1 MSRHGTQPRSL
12 TRTNLI
18 LALLAFLSVLAEAAL
33 AATAGFTLL
42 PTAATD
48 NQTYATRF
56 AVGLTV
62 DGGKSWQTSANLNQH
77 VLIKASIDPAPA
89 HVGGKADLFVVE
101 RYNNQWTMRTASGVW
116 VPWSTKVSDLQP
128 AYEDLT
134 LAATQEI
141 TLYDGGIATA
151 GEHRMY
157 VGYMPATG
165 TALIY
170 TPTAASFQFNAAA
183 TDPLTYFQNEI
194 FDAIVMTKCT
204 LCHVD
209 GGAAAVSDL
218 RFVRDATKVQQNFD
232 IFRAFYQ
239 QQTGAFDYVL
249 TKVSG
254 GNGHVGGIQLALGSS
269 DYQKMAAFL
278 GLLDG
283 GTTVNVGNTFALLDG
298 VSYQNN
304 ADTLRDAA
312 LLLAGRLPTSTETA
326 AVAAGDSA
334 SLRSTVIGLM
344 QGAHFHNFLKDAA
357 NDRLF
362 LRGNEDPNIADDCQT
377 CFPALNAE
385 YWRQQDAATTLAERR
400 LVQAY
405 MNRLNYAVTEAPL
418 ELIAYV
424 VENNRPYSEIL
435 TADYDM
441 LTPEWNAATGG
452 TAVFAQGASN
462 MSFQPGRVRGYY
474 LRDSAQAVTTVVGS
488 ALPRITNP
496 GNMRIDYPHVG
507 VLNSKSFLS
516 RYPTTATNRNRA
528 RARWAYYNFL
538 GVDIEAL
545 AVRSTDPVALAD
557 TNNPTMNNPAC
568 TVCHSVV
575 DPVAGTFQDYDD
587 NGRYRTALNGT
598 DSLDRIYKNT
608 RGGLYRNGDTWYA
621 DMRVPGFE
629 GAMATTTNTTRWLA
643 EKIVAD
649 RRFATATVRFWW
661 PAIMGA
667 EVLKAPEVST
677 DADYAARLEA
687 YSAQQAEI
695 TALTDKFTQ
704 SGLSLKQLLAD
715 MVVGNWYRIAAR
727 AGTTTQTVHGAAR
740 DVAHLTDEKLLT
752 PEQLARKTHALTG
765 FNWNAQVDAV
775 TAAPLSGLEGDY
787 NTFYGGIDSFA
798 LKIRAREITPLMS
811 NVAATHALE
820 SACPVVLGDFIR
832 PDAQRRLF
840 DGLKPWTT
848 PLTEGSASQTMASAS
863 ATDFK
868 PMTLAVALQPGPKK
882 VVMSLQNDSCN
893 YATSPGT
900 CRNAKNLVIADI
912 SIRAPNGQT
921 TTLSGNT
928 AVRGSCAAAT
938 GTSNLTLYSS
948 CTADYAFTATAAGTY
963 TITASVAALQTTTDP
978 VVAGL
983 NLEADITPA
992 SATTTGAAALKNA
1005 LIKLHARLLG
1015 QTLTASSPEL
1025 MASYDLLLQTWQ
1037 QRKTG
1042 TAFTPSLFQNAR
1054 TCDWTRDISFIGTLP
1069 YPGVAL
1075 QANGRYNTTAINTWL
1090 EPHAQ
1095 DPLYMKQSW
1104 VVVMVYLL
1112 THYHYLHE

>member
-1 MSRHGTQPRSL
+1 MALHGTHRRSL
-12 TRTNLI
+12 IPAL
-18 LALLAFLSVLAEAAL
+18 LALLAALAQSAL
-33 AATAGFTLL
+33 AATAGFTVL

-62 DGGKSWQTSANLNQH
+62 DGGKSWQTSANLNQQ

-89 HVGGKADLFVVE
+89 HVGVKADIFVVE
-101 RYNNQWTMRTASGVW
+101 RYNNTFTMRTPSGVW
-116 VPWSTKVSDLQP
+116 VPWSTKIADLQP

-141 TLYDGGIATA
+141 TLYSGGIATA

-157 VGYMPATG
+157 VGYMLANG

-170 TPTAASFQFNAAA
+170 TPTAGSFQFNAAA

-194 FDAIVMTKCT
+194 FDSIVMTKCT

-209 GGAAAVSDL
+209 GGAAAISDL
-218 RFVRDATKVQQNFD
+218 RFLRDATKVQQNFD
-232 IFRAFYQ
+232 IFSTFYK
-239 QQTGAFDYVL
+239 QQTNAFDYVL

-254 GNGHVGGIQLALGSS
+254 GGGHVGGIQLALGSS

-283 GTTVNVGNTFALLDG
+283 NTTVSVGNSSALLDG
-298 VSYQNN
+298 TSFQTN
-304 ADTLRDAA
+304 AETLRDAA
-312 LLLAGRLPTSTETA
+312 LLLAGRLPTSTETT
-326 AVAAGDSA
+326 AVAAGDAA
-334 SLRSTVIGLM
+334 SLRTTVLGLM
-344 QGAHFHNFLKDAA
+344 QGAHFHKFLKDAA

-362 LRGNEDPNIADDCQT
+362 LRGNEDANLADDCPA
-377 CFPALNAE
+377 CFPAMNAE
-385 YWRQQDAATTLAERR
+385 YWRLLDAATTTAERR
-400 LVQAY
+400 LAGAY
-405 MNRLNYAVTEAPL
+405 LGRLNYAITEAPL

-441 LTPEWNAATGG
+441 LTPELNTATGG
-452 TAVFAQGASN
+452 TAVFPPGASST
-462 MSFQPGRVRGYY
+462 SFQPGRIKGYY
-474 LRDSAQAVTTVVGS
+474 LRDSAQATQTVPGTS
-488 ALPRITNP
+488 LPRITNT
-496 GNMRIDYPHVG
+496 GNLRIDYPHVG
-507 VLNSKSFLS
+507 VLSSKSFLS

-528 RARWAYYNFL
+528 RARWTYYNFL

-545 AVRSTDPVALAD
+545 AVRTTDPVALAD
-557 TNNPTMNNPAC
+557 TNNPTMNNPSC

-575 DPVAGTFQDYDD
+575 DPVAGTYQDYDD
-587 NGRYRTALNGT
+587 SGRYRTALNGT

-608 RGGLYRNGDTWYA
+608 RGGLYRTGDTWYA

-629 GAMATTTNTTRWLA
+629 GTAATGTNTVRWLA

-661 PAIMGA
+661 PAVMGS
-667 EVLKAPEVST
+667 EVLRAPEVTT

-695 TALTDKFTQ
+695 STLADKFTQ

-715 MVVGNWYRIAAR
+715 MVVSNWYRVSAR
-727 AGTTTQTVHGAAR
+727 ASTTTQTVHGAAR

-765 FNWNAQVDAV
+765 FNWNAQIDTV

-840 DGLKPWTT
+840 DGLTPWTT
-848 PLTEGSASQTMASAS
+848 PLTEGSATQTLASTS
-863 ATDFK
+863 ATDFR
-868 PMTLAVALQPGPKK
+868 PLTLAVTLQPGAKK
-882 VVMSLQNDSCN
+882 VVMSLLNDSCN

-900 CRNAKNLVIADI
+900 CRSAKNLVVGDI

-921 TTLSGNT
+921 TTLAGSSG
-928 AVRGSCAAAT
+928 VRGSCAAAS
-938 GTSNLTLYSS
+938 GNSLTLYSS
-948 CTADYAFTATAAGTY
+948 CTADYAFTVATAGSY
-963 TITASVAALQTTTDP
+963 TITANVAALQTASDP
-978 VVAGL
+978 VLAGL
-983 NLEADITPA
+983 NVEADVAPA
-992 SATTTGAAALKNA
+992 SAATAGTTALKNA
-1005 LIKLHARLLG
+1005 LIKLHSRLLG

-1025 MASYDLLLQTWQ
+1025 LASYDLLLQTWQ
-1037 QRKTG
+1037 ERKSG
-1042 TAFTPSLFQNAR
+1042 TAFNPSLFQNAR
-1054 TCDWTRDISFIGTLP
+1054 TCDWTRDIGFIGTLP
-1069 YPGVAL
+1069 YPADPL

-1090 EPHAQ
+1090 GPYAQ